1 VSQLY
6 LLLASWAQVSTQTS
20 LELLDCK
27 YADLRVRAK
36 AVMWLDNTLSDEEL
50 GQYLLQLVQT
60 LKYEPYL
67 DNPLAQMLLR
77 RALLNR
83 KIGHFFFWHLKS
95 EISSP
100 NLFVRFGLI
109 LEAYCRGQGSY
120 LKHLKRQV
128 EALDKLI
135 KLTDQIKSNNDTQ
148 ERRLRYLCD
157 QISQDDYMESL
168 QNFYS
173 PLENTLMLG
182 ELQVSKCKV
191 MDSAKKP
198 LWLVW
203 LNPDPL
209 ADKLK
214 GHEKNSII
222 FKNGDDLRQDMLT
235 LQVIAIMDSIW
246 NREGMDLRM
255 MPYNCLATGSQVGMI
270 EVVRN
275 AVTVHQIQKRAGMV
289 AALQLDSSQ
298 LYKWIRDNNKPT
310 ENNRDKLAQAIETFT
325 NSCAG
330 YCVATFILG
339 IGDRHPNNIMVT
351 EDGQIFHIDFGH
363 FLGHYKKKFGINR
376 ERVPFVLPDDFI
388 YAISNGSDNP
398 QKSKQFEM
406 FQETCG
412 KAYMALRK
420 HANLLITLFTMMLP
434 TGITELQ
441 SINDVGYLRKTLAVE
456 KTDKEALAYFQNMF
470 SDAYGGG
477 WTTKLDWFF
486 HGVKH
491 GV

>member
-1 VSQLY
+1 
-6 LLLASWAQVSTQTS
+6 
-20 LELLDCK
+20 
-27 YADLRVRAK
+27 
-36 AVMWLDNTLSDEEL
+36 
-50 GQYLLQLVQT
+50 
-60 LKYEPYL
+60 
-67 DNPLAQMLLR
+67 
-77 RALLNR
+77 
-83 KIGHFFFWHLKS
+83 
-95 EISSP
+95 
-100 NLFVRFGLI
+100 
-109 LEAYCRGQGSY
+109 
-120 LKHLKRQV
+120 
-128 EALDKLI
+128 
-135 KLTDQIKSNNDTQ
+135 
-148 ERRLRYLCD
+148 LCD
-157 QISQDDYMESL
+157 QIRSDDYMEAL
-168 QNFYS
+168 QHFYS

-182 ELQVSKCKV
+182 ELEVKKCRV

-214 GHEKNSII
+214 GHERNAII

-235 LQVIAIMDSIW
+235 LQVIAIMDTIW
-246 NREGMDLRM
+246 HRENMDLRM

-275 AVTVHQIQKRAGMV
+275 AVTIHQIQKKAGIKG
-289 AALQLDSSQ
+289 ALHADSTQLF
-298 LYKWIRDNNKPT
+298 KWIRDHNKPT
-310 ENNRDKLAQAIETFT
+310 DYNPKKLEQAIETFT

-339 IGDRHPNNIMVT
+339 IGDRHPDNIMVN

-363 FLGHYKKKFGINR
+363 FLGHYKKKFGISR
-376 ERVPFVLPDDFI
+376 ERVPFVLPDHFI
-388 YAISNGSDNP
+388 YAISNGNDGL
-398 QKSKQFEM
+398 KSKQFEK

-456 KTDKEALAYFQNMF
+456 KTDKEALAYFQSMF
-470 SDAYGGG
+470 NDAYGGG

>member
-1 VSQLY
+1 
-6 LLLASWAQVSTQTS
+6 
-20 LELLDCK
+20 
-27 YADLRVRAK
+27 
-36 AVMWLDNTLSDEEL
+36 M
-50 GQYLLQLVQT
+50 
-60 LKYEPYL
+60 
-67 DNPLAQMLLR
+67 
-77 RALLNR
+77 
-83 KIGHFFFWHLKS
+83 
-95 EISSP
+95 
-100 NLFVRFGLI
+100 
-109 LEAYCRGQGSY
+109 
-120 LKHLKRQV
+120 
-128 EALDKLI
+128 
-135 KLTDQIKSNNDTQ
+135 
-148 ERRLRYLCD
+148 
-157 QISQDDYMESL
+157 
-168 QNFYS
+168 
-173 PLENTLMLG
+173 
-182 ELQVSKCKV
+182 
-191 MDSAKKP
+191 
-198 LWLVW
+198 
-203 LNPDPL
+203 
-209 ADKLK
+209 
-214 GHEKNSII
+214 
-222 FKNGDDLRQDMLT
+222 
-235 LQVIAIMDSIW
+235 
-246 NREGMDLRM
+246 
-255 MPYNCLATGSQVGMI
+255 
-270 EVVRN
+270 
-275 AVTVHQIQKRAGMV
+275 TVHQIQKRV
-289 AALQLDSSQ
+289 ALQLDSSQ

-434 TGITELQ
+434 TGKFSLLVSISKLFLVTGITELQ